1 MQIHELPGFYPNY
14 FGTQVKNPQS
24 QRKAII
30 NGGGGWDT
38 RGGGHMLILFVL
50 WQIIQI
56 PTS

>member
-1 MQIHELPGFYPNY
+1 MQIHELPGFYPNC

-24 QRKAII
+24 QRNAII
-30 NGGGGWDT
+30 NGVGGWDT
-38 RGGGHMLILFVL
+38 RGEHMFILFVL

>member
-1 MQIHELPGFYPNY
+1 MQIHELPGFYPNC

-24 QRKAII
+24 QRNAII
-30 NGGGGWDT
+30 HGVGGWDT
-38 RGGGHMLILFVL
+38 RGEHMFILFVL